1 MQFEV
6 SLGKMLYLLFFCLNM
21 AAIVNN
27 IHIWHQQPRITLQ
40 YAEFWNIS
48 QLICVWMDVVAC
60 FSNQNKATVTGH
72 IKVDLN
78 SDVIFDIVNL
88 ENIWAHL
95 NTVFFYPD

>member
-1 MQFEV
+1 
-6 SLGKMLYLLFFCLNM
+6 
-21 AAIVNN
+21 
-27 IHIWHQQPRITLQ
+27 
-40 YAEFWNIS
+40 
-48 QLICVWMDVVAC
+48 MDVVAC
-60 FSNQNKATVTGH
+60 FSNQNKATVAGH